1 MCGTESN
8 QQVALVKWAAGKGD
22 RMAKTLL
29 EKGDVYG
36 KQFVV
41 FESYQ
46 AYPMYVV
53 TYTCPDDF
61 TPQLMSP
68 RTQVAAAV
76 VEGYAFAEV
85 AHKDKLSILIPT
97 TEAYEMGAQ
106 GKVRKKL
113 DTIFIRAQHEALSGN
128 HVHLGL

>member
-1 MCGTESN
+1 
-8 QQVALVKWAAGKGD
+8 
-22 RMAKTLL
+22 MAKTLL
-29 EKGDVYG
+29 KKGDVYG

-68 RTQVAAAV
+68 RTQVGDV
-76 VEGYAFAEV
+76 VEEGYVFPEV
-85 AHKDKLSILIPT
+85 SHAH
-97 TEAYEMGAQ
+97 
-106 GKVRKKL
+106 
-113 DTIFIRAQHEALSGN
+113 N
-128 HVHLGL
+128 

>member
-1 MCGTESN
+1 
-8 QQVALVKWAAGKGD
+8 
-22 RMAKTLL
+22 MAKTLL

-61 TPQLMSP
+61 TPLLTAP
-68 RTQVAAAV
+68 RTQVAAVV

-85 AHKDKLSILIPT
+85 PHMNNLSILIPT
-97 TEAYEMGAQ
+97 AETYEMGAQ

-113 DTIFIRAQHEALSGN
+113 DKVFTRAHHAALPGN
-128 HVHLGL
+128 HFHLVL